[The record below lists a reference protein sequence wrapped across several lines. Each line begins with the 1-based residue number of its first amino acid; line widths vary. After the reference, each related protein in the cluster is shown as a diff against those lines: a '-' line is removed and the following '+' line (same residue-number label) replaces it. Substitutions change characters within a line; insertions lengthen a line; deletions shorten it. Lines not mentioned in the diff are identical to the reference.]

1 MIIPTCSF
9 FFPFF
14 STKVDDRRQPRIC
27 QEFSILSPSHCYY
40 HYLLT
45 TISKYSTCSFFSPV
59 SQERLI
65 ELEPPGGLR
74 TLDEGRSVRTF
85 PQFMLDPFAN
95 ELFDTLVLLSFEL
108 DGIFERESRKQIT
121 LIFSNSSFDNSPS
134 FSFLLVFQL
143 RLMELLPPG
152 ACKTREDVLPSFTK

>member
-1 MIIPTCSF
+1 MIAGNQESVRNSASYLPVIAIITICLQQF
-9 FFPFF
+9 Q
-14 STKVDDRRQPRIC
+14 STPRAH
-27 QEFSILSPSHCYY
+27 SS
-40 HYLLT
+40 LL
-45 TISKYSTCSFFSPV
+45 F

-95 ELFDTLVLLSFEL
+95 ELFDTLVLLSSEL

>member
-1 MIIPTCSF
+1 MIAGNQESVRNSASYLPVIAIITICLQQF
-9 FFPFF
+9 Q
-14 STKVDDRRQPRIC
+14 STPRAH
-27 QEFSILSPSHCYY
+27 SS
-40 HYLLT
+40 LL
-45 TISKYSTCSFFSPV
+45 F

-95 ELFDTLVLLSFEL
+95 ELFDTLVLLS
-108 DGIFERESRKQIT
+108 
-121 LIFSNSSFDNSPS
+121 S